1 MNNTG
6 KIALGILV
14 GTVVGGTLGILFAP
28 KKGAKTRAALA
39 SKAHEMGTVVKKNYQ
54 TVKDSLGMNKRNLK
68 EEMIG

>member
-14 GTVVGGTLGILFAP
+14 GTVLGGTLGILFAP

-39 SKAHEMGTVVKKNYQ
+39 GKVREVGTAVKSNYHS
-54 TVKDSLGMNKRNLK
+54 VNDALGMNKQKLA
-68 EEMIG
+68 EERMG

>member
-28 KKGAKTRAALA
+28 KKGAKTRARACWQ
-39 SKAHEMGTVVKKNYQ
+39 SPRSGY
-54 TVKDSLGMNKRNLK
+54 GR
-68 EEMIG
+68 

>member
-28 KKGAKTRAALA
+28 KKGAKTRIVLA
-39 SKAHEMGTVVKKNYQ
+39 DKARELGTA
-54 TVKDSLGMNKRNLK
+54 VKDNYSKVKDTLGMNKRTLT
-68 EEMIG
+68 EEMIR